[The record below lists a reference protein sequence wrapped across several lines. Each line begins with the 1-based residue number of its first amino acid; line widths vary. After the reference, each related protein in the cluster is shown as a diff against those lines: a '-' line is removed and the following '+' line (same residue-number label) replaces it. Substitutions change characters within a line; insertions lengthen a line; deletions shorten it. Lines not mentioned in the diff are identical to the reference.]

1 MDVGNFISGSSA
13 CSKCSLNISKFSAH
27 VLLKLSL
34 ENLEH
39 YLANACVECNF
50 VVVWTYFGND
60 FLWNWVTDIFQ
71 FYGHCWVCQICWH
84 IVFITFTPSSFRI
97 WNSSTG
103 IPPPPLALL
112 IVILPKAHLTS
123 HSRMSGTRWVITASW
138 SSGSWRYF
146 FCIVL
151 LCILATIIIQFS
163 SVTQLCPTLWDPMNC
178 KMQASLSITNSWS
191 LPKLMSIESVM
202 PSTISSSVIP
212 FSSCFQ
218 SFPASESFQM
228 SQLFTSGGQ
237 SIGVSASKLVLT
249 MNTQDWSSLEW
260 TGWISLQF
268 KELSRVISNTT
279 VQKHWFFYF
288 VDKIRQLQG
297 RTRWTECSEQ
307 IHQQATH
314 ITL

>member
-1 MDVGNFISGSSA
+1 MFFWNTCFFYDSVDVGNFISGSSA
-13 CSKCSLNISKFSAH
+13 CSKCSLNVSKFSAY
-27 VLLKLSL
+27 VLLKPSL

-39 YLANACVECNF
+39 YFANMCVECNC

-112 IVILPKAHLTS
+112 IVILPEAHFTS
-123 HSRMSGTRWVITASW
+123 HSRMSGTRWVITPSW
-138 SSGSWRYF
+138 SSGSWRPF

-178 KMQASLSITNSWS
+178 KMPGLAAHHQLLEFTQTHVHWVGDAIQPSHPLSFLSPPAFNLSQHRGLFKW
-191 LPKLMSIESVM
+191 V
-202 PSTISSSVIP
+202 SSSHQVAKVLE
-212 FSSCFQ
+212 FQ
-218 SFPASESFQM
+218 LQH
-228 SQLFTSGGQ
+228 L
-237 SIGVSASKLVLT
+237 
-249 MNTQDWSSLEW
+249 
-260 TGWISLQF
+260 SLQW
-268 KELSRVISNTT
+268 TP
-279 VQKHWFFYF
+279 
-288 VDKIRQLQG
+288 
-297 RTRWTECSEQ
+297 RTD
-307 IHQQATH
+307 
-314 ITL
+314 LL